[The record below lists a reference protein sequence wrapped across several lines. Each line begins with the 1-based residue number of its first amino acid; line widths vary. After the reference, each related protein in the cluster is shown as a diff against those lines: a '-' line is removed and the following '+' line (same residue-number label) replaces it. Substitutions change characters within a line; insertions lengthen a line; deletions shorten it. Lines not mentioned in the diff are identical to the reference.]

1 MPRNYPFQFWRVI
14 VNISNI
20 NVLFIKVIFP
30 PNQGRPVGC
39 GLHGMDL
46 FVNKCLIDVAFRAL
60 EEENSKL
67 VINADVDVTIANGL

>member
-1 MPRNYPFQFWRVI
+1 M
-14 VNISNI
+14 NISNI

-67 VINADVDVTIANGL
+67 VNMMMLMLLLLKACK

>member
-1 MPRNYPFQFWRVI
+1 MFI
-14 VNISNI
+14 VVREPYFPLLHKSD
-20 NVLFIKVIFP
+20 FP
-30 PNQGRPVGC
+30 PNQGCPVGC

-67 VINADVDVTIANGL
+67 VNADVDVTISKGFSMMTAR